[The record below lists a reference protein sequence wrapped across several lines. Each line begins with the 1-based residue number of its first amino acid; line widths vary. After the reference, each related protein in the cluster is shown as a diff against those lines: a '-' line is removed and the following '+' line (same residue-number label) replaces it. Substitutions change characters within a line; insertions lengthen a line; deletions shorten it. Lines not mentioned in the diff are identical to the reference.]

1 MSETN
6 PNTHPDE
13 SELTVGVTVGDTVSG
28 FRIDSI
34 DELPEFRSVGIRA
47 THIRSGA
54 DIYHV
59 YNNDR
64 ENLFGFAFRTLPSDS
79 TGVAHILEHTV
90 LCGSQRF
97 PVKDP
102 FLLLLKGSMKT
113 FLNAMTFPDKTV
125 YPASSIVEADL
136 FNIMKVYGDAVF
148 FPLLKKEMFRQEGHR
163 VYFNSD
169 GELELTG
176 IVYNEMKGNY
186 SSHDSIAAEWAYRSL
201 LQDTAYAHDSGGDP
215 TVIPELTYEAF
226 KEFHRTYYHPSN
238 ALIFLYGDITTEKYL
253 SFLDKEFLS
262 RFEKQNVPFDTGK
275 PAVWKSPR
283 VEEHVYPAEQGEDT
297 AGKSSVTMNWLLGP
311 VPERFATLAVDALG
325 EILLGNSGSPLQKAL
340 IESGLGEDLSG
351 PTGLEG
357 DLKQLVFSVGLR
369 GTDPEKR
376 EEIEKLILDTLTELS
391 EKGIDPEIVEGAL
404 RTIEFRN
411 RELKGRGPFG
421 LRLLFRSLRGWVHGA
436 EPAQTM
442 VFADIFSELR
452 KRVESEPRF
461 YQDLIKSLF
470 LDNTH
475 RSTVVV
481 KPEPGLQQRQDEAL
495 RADLDSRAAAMSPEV
510 VSDLKEA
517 QRRLEEYQNAPDPPE
532 AVSKIP
538 FLKKSDLPKKIE
550 TIESEQLT
558 VGEDTTAY
566 LVPVFTNGIVYLD
579 FAFDMEGLPEKL
591 IKALPMFTAAFDD
604 VGLPGMPY
612 DQVARKVSLNLGGLG
627 AAAEASAMVGH
638 PERVGRHLFVRMKVL
653 ERSLDEGL
661 ALVRRLLL
669 EAGFD
674 NERRIGEILQE
685 VRSDMKSSLL
695 PAGHNY
701 AATRAARGVS
711 RSRALAEAWSGV
723 TQYLWLAGLDSKR
736 DAGKV
741 GKLLSSI
748 QKELLS
754 RSRLTVN
761 ITCSPEAADETIDRV
776 SEFVQSLPAGRHV
789 SGEETV
795 GALSVPPY
803 ESLVLPAGVSYVAT
817 VLPGAFLGTPQHGH
831 ERILAHLLSTS
842 YLWEKIRMQGGAYGA
857 FAFAYGLEGAFAFAS
872 YRDPHTLRTM
882 KTYRDAL
889 KESCD
894 GEITQ
899 SEIDLAVA
907 GILGGEFRPLSPAEK
922 GAAAFRRTLRG
933 VTDSLRQNLLDTY
946 LSAGPDDI
954 KNAAVRLLS
963 GFDRAN
969 TVVMAGPQAIETASA
984 EIKELQTNRLD
995 LPV

>member
-1 MSETN
+1 MSETKK
-6 PNTHPDE
+6 DDQDLE
-13 SELTVGVTVGDTVSG
+13 VGFAVGDIVAG
-28 FRIDSI
+28 FTIEAI
-34 DELPEFRSVGIRA
+34 DELSEFRSLGVRA
-47 THIRSGA
+47 THLQSGA

-59 YNNDR
+59 YNTDK
-64 ENLFGFAFRTLPSDS
+64 ENLFGFAFRTVPTDS

-148 FPLLKKEMFRQEGHR
+148 FPLLKEEMFRQEGHR
-163 VYFNSD
+163 TQFND
-169 GELELTG
+169 EGKLELTG

-186 SSHDSIAAEWAYRSL
+186 SSHDSIAGEWAYRSL
-201 LQDTAYAHDSGGDP
+201 LRDTAYAHDSGGDP
-215 TVIPELTYEAF
+215 MVIPELTYEAF
-226 KEFHRTYYHPSN
+226 REFHRTYYHPSN
-238 ALIFLYGDITTEKYL
+238 SLIFLYGNIETERYL
-253 SFLDKEFLS
+253 SFLDREFLS
-262 RFEKQNVPFDTGK
+262 KFEKQDVPFKTGE
-275 PAVWKSPR
+275 PAAWKTPR

-297 AGKSSVTMNWLLGP
+297 TGKSSVTMNWLLGP
-311 VPERFATLAVDALG
+311 VPDRFQTLAIDALS
-325 EILLGNSGSPLQKAL
+325 EILLANSGSPLQKAL

-351 PTGLEG
+351 PTGLEA
-357 DLKQLVFSVGLR
+357 DLKQLVFSAGLR
-369 GTDPEKR
+369 GTDPDKR
-376 EEIEKLILDTLTELS
+376 ENVEKLILETLHGLS
-391 EKGIDPEIVEGAL
+391 ENGIDPEIIEGAL

-436 EPAQTM
+436 EPTETM
-442 VFADIFSELR
+442 VFADVFSEVR

-461 YQDLIKSLF
+461 FEVLIKRLF

-481 KPEPGLQQRQDEAL
+481 RPEPGLQQRQDEAL

-510 VSDLKEA
+510 VASVKAA
-517 QRRLEEYQNAPDPPE
+517 QKRLEDYQNVPDPSE
-532 AVSKIP
+532 AVAKIP
-538 FLKKSDLPKKIE
+538 FLKKANLPTQIE
-550 TIESEQLT
+550 TIETEEIS
-558 VGEDTTAY
+558 VGDDTKAY

-579 FAFDMEGLPEKL
+579 FAFDMAGLPEKL
-591 IKALPMFTAAFDD
+591 IKALPMFTASFDD

-612 DQVARKVSLNLGGLG
+612 DKVARKLSLELGGLG
-627 AAAEASAMVGH
+627 ASAEASALVGH

-653 ERSLDEGL
+653 ERSLEEGL
-661 ALVRRLLL
+661 DLVRRLLL
-669 EAGFD
+669 EASFD

-685 VRSDMKSSLL
+685 VRNDMKSSLL

-723 TQYLWLAGLDSKR
+723 TQYLWLAGLDGKR
-736 DAGKV
+736 DGGKV

-748 QKELLS
+748 QKELLN

-761 ITCSPEAADETIDRV
+761 ITCSPEAADETLDKV
-776 SEFVQSLPAGRHV
+776 SDFVQSLPAGRPV
-789 SGEETV
+789 AGEETV
-795 GALSVPPY
+795 GALSVPSY

-817 VLPGAFLGTPQHGH
+817 VIPGAFLGTPQHGH

-857 FAFAYGLEGAFAFAS
+857 FASAYGLEGAFAFAS
-872 YRDPHTLRTM
+872 YRDPHTLRTI
-882 KTYRDAL
+882 KTYREAL

-894 GEITQ
+894 GEISQT
-899 SEIDLAVA
+899 EIDLAVA

-922 GAAAFRRTLRG
+922 GAASFRRTLRG

-963 GFDRAN
+963 AFDRAT
-969 TVVMAGPQAIETASA
+969 TVVMAGPQAVETAAA
-984 EIKELQTNRLD
+984 EVKELQTNRLD